1 MKQGYKVRRVPGEFS
16 CRFGNSGTLVSRE
29 IAVLPACLGG
39 KHFALKASILP
50 NEGKCTPL
58 LLSKEFW
65 RDMKVRLDLGSDSAW
80 FGRLGVEVRLGETER
95 GHYAIPMFDFGV
107 VGRDC
112 LIAGCDEKKARSQKN
127 VRLIFQTSSVSKK
140 RAWRIDL

>member
-1 MKQGYKVRRVPGEFS
+1 M
-16 CRFGNSGTLVSRE
+16 SRE

-58 LLSKEFW
+58 LLSKEFL
-65 RDMKVRLDLGSDSAW
+65 RDMKVKLDLGSDSAW

-95 GHYAIPMFDFGV
+95 GHYAIPMFDFNAC
-107 VGRDC
+107 GRDC
-112 LIAGCDEKKARSQKN
+112 LVVGFERN
-127 VRLIFQTSSVSKK
+127 SKK
-140 RAWRIDL
+140 SDERLFDISNLERLEKESLEDRIVERSNQSHGSLLRWRGLD